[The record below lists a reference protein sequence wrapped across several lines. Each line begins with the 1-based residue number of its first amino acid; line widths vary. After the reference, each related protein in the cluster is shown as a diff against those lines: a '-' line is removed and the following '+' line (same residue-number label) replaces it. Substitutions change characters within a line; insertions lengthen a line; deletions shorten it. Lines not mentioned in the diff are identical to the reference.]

1 MRASLMSNILISI
14 AGDSGAGKS
23 SLLKFLSNLW
33 DNDVLLV
40 EGDAYHKW
48 ERNDT
53 HWNDFTPLNP
63 AANNIDQCYVDLL
76 SLKNNKI
83 ISFKEYNHST
93 GKFDPPKDL
102 MPKNRII
109 FTGLHAL
116 YDQRIRELSDVKIY
130 LNTDEDLRLFWK
142 YKRDIQE
149 RGYTKDAVTKSLECR
164 IKDSKRYIRPQVH
177 YADIIINVS
186 DDDLIVNDFSYT
198 PKLSISVLID
208 KQFMYIKN
216 VMHILKNINFSIA
229 EDERFIKAYYNEK
242 VKRVQDIH
250 I

>member
-1 MRASLMSNILISI
+1 MLNTLISI

-33 DNDVLLV
+33 NGEVLLI

-48 ERNDT
+48 ERHDPNWDS
-53 HWNDFTPLNP
+53 FTPLNP
-63 AANNIDQCYVDLL
+63 KANNIDQCYEDLVN
-76 SLKNNKI
+76 LKNNKI
-83 ISFKEYNHST
+83 ISFRDYNHST
-93 GKFDPPKDL
+93 GKFNLQRDL
-102 MPKNRII
+102 EPKNKII

-149 RGYTKDAVTKSLECR
+149 RGYTKDAVTKSLER
-164 IKDSKRYIRPQVH
+164 RLKDSKKYIRPQVH
-177 YADIIINVS
+177 YADIIINIS
-186 DDDLIVNDFSYT
+186 DDDLVTSDFSYT
-198 PKLSISVLID
+198 PKLSISVLIR

-216 VMHILKNINFSIA
+216 VMHILKNINFKIE
-229 EDERFIKAYYNEK
+229 EDELFIRAYYNEK

>member
-1 MRASLMSNILISI
+1 MQNNLLLSI

-33 DNDVLLV
+33 DNDVLFV

-48 ERNDT
+48 ERNDI

-63 AANNIDQCYVDLL
+63 AANSIDQCYIDLL

-83 ISFKEYNHST
+83 ISFREYNHST

-116 YDQRIRELSDVKIY
+116 YDQRIRELSDIKIY

-149 RGYTKDAVTKSLECR
+149 RGYTKDAVTKSLERR

-177 YADIIINVS
+177 YADLIINVS

-242 VKRVQDIH
+242 VERVQDIH

>member
-1 MRASLMSNILISI
+1 MLNTLISI

-33 DNDVLLV
+33 NGEVLLI

-48 ERNDT
+48 ERHDPNWDS
-53 HWNDFTPLNP
+53 FTPLNP
-63 AANNIDQCYVDLL
+63 KANNIDQCYEDLVN
-76 SLKNNKI
+76 LKNNKI
-83 ISFKEYNHST
+83 ISFRDYNHST
-93 GKFDPPKDL
+93 GKFNLQRYLEPKD
-102 MPKNRII
+102 KII

-149 RGYTKDAVTKSLECR
+149 RGYTKDAVTKSLER
-164 IKDSKRYIRPQVH
+164 RLKDSKKYIRPQVH
-177 YADIIINVS
+177 YADIIINIS
-186 DDDLIVNDFSYT
+186 DDDLVTSDFNYT
-198 PKLSISVLID
+198 PKLSISVFIR

-216 VMHILKNINFSIA
+216 VMHILKNINFKIE
-229 EDERFIKAYYNEK
+229 EDELFIRAYYNEK

>member
-1 MRASLMSNILISI
+1 MQNNLLLSI

-23 SLLKFLSNLW
+23 SLLKFLSSLW
-33 DNDVLLV
+33 YGDVLLL

-48 ERNDT
+48 ERNDP
-53 HWNDFTPLNP
+53 HWNEFTPLNP
-63 AANNIDQCYVDLL
+63 EANNLDQCYEDLL
-76 SLKNNKI
+76 NLKNDKI
-83 ISFKEYNHST
+83 ISFREYNHRT
-93 GKFDPPKDL
+93 GKFDSPKEVA
-102 MPKNRII
+102 PKSKII

-116 YDQRIRELSDVKIY
+116 YDQRIRELSDVKVY

-149 RGYTKDAVTKSLECR
+149 RGYTKDAVTRSLER
-164 IKDSKRYIRPQVH
+164 RLKDSKKYIRPQVH
-177 YADIIINVS
+177 YADIIINIS
-186 DDDLIVNDFSYT
+186 DDDLIMNDFSYT

-208 KQFMYIKN
+208 KSFMYIKN
-216 VMHILKNINFSIA
+216 VMHILKNINFKVC

-242 VKRVQDIH
+242 VERVQDIH

>member
-1 MRASLMSNILISI
+1 MRASLMPNKIISI

-33 DNDVLLV
+33 NNDVLLV

-48 ERNDT
+48 ERSDI
-53 HWNDFTPLNP
+53 HWDDFTPLNP
-63 AANNIDQCYVDLL
+63 SANNIGQCYIDLL

-83 ISFKEYNHST
+83 ISFREYNHST
-93 GKFDPPKDL
+93 GKFDHPKDL
-102 MPKNRII
+102 VPKNKII

-142 YKRDIQE
+142 YKRDIKE
-149 RGYTKDAVTKSLECR
+149 RGYTKDAVTKSLERR
-164 IKDSKRYIRPQVH
+164 IKDSKRYIRPQIH

-186 DDDLIVNDFSYT
+186 DDDLITNDFSYT

-208 KQFMYIKN
+208 KRFMYIKN
-216 VMHILKNINFSIA
+216 VMHILKNINFSVT

-242 VKRVQDIH
+242 VERVQDIH

>member
-1 MRASLMSNILISI
+1 MSNILISI

-33 DNDVLLV
+33 DNNVLLV

-53 HWNDFTPLNP
+53 HWNGFTPLNP

-116 YDQRIRELSDVKIY
+116 YDQRISFVYTRRVGSATKGGGKKYDFDRFQSLLLSFETADLAKKILSEKNY
-130 LNTDEDLRLFWK
+130 SENTRPPPTPPPPARPPPACCH
-142 YKRDIQE
+142 RDFF
-149 RGYTKDAVTKSLECR
+149 
-164 IKDSKRYIRPQVH
+164 P
-177 YADIIINVS
+177 
-186 DDDLIVNDFSYT
+186 
-198 PKLSISVLID
+198 PKKI
-208 KQFMYIKN
+208 
-216 VMHILKNINFSIA
+216 
-229 EDERFIKAYYNEK
+229 
-242 VKRVQDIH
+242 
-250 I
+250 